1 MDSGPSASAAKVVA
15 MRVKLILAVLV
26 AAGAFTG
33 AVAGSGPVV
42 LHVSAIDLYHSASV
56 RVSGITARSAQ
67 VRPLG
72 ANDRSGLAYEWKPY
86 RWQALRASGGT
97 WRGLLPA
104 PPLFGIYRLQLRVG
118 SNVLSSP
125 HWLLRV
131 LPHGTM
137 ARRASQTARASVRG
151 YVDHLHGHQILVAE
165 RVWPLANYDHRDRRL
180 NRLFVIAYAPRAD
193 NRPGSRLGRFISTM
207 RNGYH
212 GRWRVLEA
220 TTQPYG

>member
-1 MDSGPSASAAKVVA
+1 MRAKV
-15 MRVKLILAVLV
+15 MLAAALV
-26 AAGAFTG
+26 AAGAVTG
-33 AVAGSGPVV
+33 LAAAGSRPVRVV
-42 LHVSAIDLYHSASV
+42 LHIRTIDLYHSAPV
-56 RVSGITARSAQ
+56 HVSGITARSAH
-67 VRPLG
+67 VRPVG

-97 WRGLLPA
+97 WHGLLPA

-118 SNVLSSP
+118 SKVLSSP

-137 ARRASQTARASVRG
+137 ARRASPTARAAVRG
-151 YVDHLHGHQILVAE
+151 YVNQLHGNQILVAA
-165 RVWPLANYDHRDRRL
+165 RAWPLADYDHRDARL
-180 NRLFVIAYAPRAD
+180 NRLFVIAYAPRGD
-193 NRPGSRLGRFISTM
+193 SRPGSRLGRFISTV